1 MSDHLSTQLLDRYH
15 ERQLG
20 PAELLALDEHLS
32 SCAVCRKML
41 REVKPRRVAL
51 LALRAGLEAAN
62 QSTSDHLPDSQL
74 TGYAEGRLDAV
85 GRELAESHLEFC
97 PQCVAQAEALSD
109 SYRRRAEA
117 AGASPVSAQASPQ
130 TLSTK
135 FIAAT
140 GLAAVRERLRPVP
153 MSFRVAG
160 AVAVM
165 ALLALATLLWLRI
178 QTGRQEIVD
187 HQPSPSPSPVRP
199 SPNPPPGPPPATPAP
214 ILLALNDGGGQVT
227 LDAQGNVAGLELL
240 SPADQ
245 QRVKT
250 ALTTQKV
257 RVPETLRQLGD
268 SSSAPMGGTTGA
280 AFALLGPVG
289 TIVATD
295 RPTFRWRPLDG
306 ATGYQV
312 TITDPEAGYREVAAS
327 PQLRDANWTLDR
339 PLGRGRVY
347 TWQVAARTEGAEVR
361 APAPNQE
368 AKFKVL
374 EQARADELERAEK
387 AYAGSRLV
395 MGLLYA
401 EAGLLDE
408 AAREFRALVAANP
421 QSPVAKNL
429 LRDVRA
435 KRRDR

>member
-1 MSDHLSTQLLDRYH
+1 
-15 ERQLG
+15 
-20 PAELLALDEHLS
+20 
-32 SCAVCRKML
+32 
-41 REVKPRRVAL
+41 
-51 LALRAGLEAAN
+51 
-62 QSTSDHLPDSQL
+62 
-74 TGYAEGRLDAV
+74 
-85 GRELAESHLEFC
+85 
-97 PQCVAQAEALSD
+97 
-109 SYRRRAEA
+109 
-117 AGASPVSAQASPQ
+117 
-130 TLSTK
+130 LSTK
-135 FIAAT
+135 FIAAM
-140 GLAAVRERLRPVP
+140 GLGWV
-153 MSFRVAG
+153 RVAS
-160 AVAVM
+160 AVAVI
-165 ALLALATLLWLRI
+165 ALLSLAVLPYLRI
-178 QTGRQEIVD
+178 QNRVEIVD
-187 HQPSPSPSPVRP
+187 HHPSPSPSPSLVDP
-199 SPNPPPGPPPATPAP
+199 APGTPPATPAP

-227 LDAQGNVAGLELL
+227 LDAQGNIAGLELL

-347 TWQVAARTEGAEVR
+347 TWQVTARTEGAEVR

-374 EQARADELERAEK
+374 EH
-387 AYAGSRLV
+387 AGSRLA